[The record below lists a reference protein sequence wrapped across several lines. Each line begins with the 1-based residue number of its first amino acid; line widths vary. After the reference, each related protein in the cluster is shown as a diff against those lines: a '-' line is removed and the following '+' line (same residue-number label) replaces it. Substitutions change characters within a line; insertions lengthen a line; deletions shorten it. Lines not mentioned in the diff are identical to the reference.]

1 MIYLFILFFN
11 LVTVSFKDGF
21 TATAKTT
28 IKGDK
33 TMTMGEDFLREFKKY
48 VGNFEFNLIIMSDK
62 RMAIINQTKSQYIEL
77 NNSLMIIDIL
87 EYLISTNNSLT
98 DILECNNNYF
108 STDDYL
114 KHYLKD
120 CQQVV

>member
-1 MIYLFILFFN
+1 M
-11 LVTVSFKDGF
+11 
-21 TATAKTT
+21 T
-28 IKGDK
+28 IQ
-33 TMTMGEDFLREFKKY
+33 EDLKEFKRY
-48 VGNFEFNLIIMSDK
+48 IGNFDFDLIIMSDK
-62 RMAIINQTKSQYIEL
+62 RMAVINQSKNQYIEL
-77 NNSLMIIDIL
+77 NNQLMIIDIL

-114 KHYLKD
+114 KHYLED

>member
-33 TMTMGEDFLREFKKY
+33 TMTMGEDFLRKFKKY
-48 VGNFEFNLIIMSDK
+48 IGNFEFDLIIMSDK
-62 RMAIINQTKSQYIEL
+62 RMAVINQTKSQYIEL